1 MRNIG
6 FLFALLM
13 GLFPFREGWM
23 QTNKGNTLQF
33 EGNFVF
39 QVTYTDSR
47 TMVRQESSFL
57 IPDTLIQDIKR
68 VIRDTS
74 AFHLIDPKPLSPIL
88 LGIRFSNAADILAVR
103 DLISA
108 WVPNFSKSYKSYQLP
123 VGSEVTI
130 VAMGID
136 QTNIADYHY
145 RVVLNDSIE
154 VVPWSPI
161 PGLEMRYGAVEPY
174 GRIGSFSFEKQRVLV
189 EVASRKEYGTRD
201 GYIIDWTES
210 WKPGIDQ
217 IVVEGAS
224 EYGYYNP
231 AGLAKK
237 NGAFPLNGF
246 PLDWSFARDSVRAI
260 SVYVS
265 PSETVPYSVYLI
277 REDQKG
283 KDTTMVEWYFHNKSF
298 FRIGPDQIR
307 APGRYEILIQPLGAL
322 GKHPEQVVTRVPFVV
337 EEPQTDIFGLT
348 IREILPYCIGAFLL
362 IALALV
368 LYQRYQKGRLL
379 RAIRQKQQ
387 INMKLESIRG
397 QLNPHFL
404 FNAITSIQNLVQ
416 KKEVETASHYLT
428 TFASL
433 TRAVLASGGR
443 EMNTLTGEIR
453 LLHDYLC
460 MEQLRF
466 GFRYTILET
475 LSVNTDLVELPPLLL
490 QPLAENAVKHG
501 VAHLLDKGEIVIR
514 IYNRNDT
521 LVMEVE
527 DNGKG
532 FEASPGDSR
541 GYGIRLTRERIGLLN
556 QMFPGPG
563 FELSFTGLPQGTRA
577 TILIHHWISV

>member
-6 FLFALLM
+6 FLLALL
-13 GLFPFREGWM
+13 LALVPFREGWT
-23 QTNKGNTLQF
+23 QAHKGNALQF
-33 EGNFVF
+33 KGNFVF
-39 QVTYTDSR
+39 QITYTDSR
-47 TMVRQESSFL
+47 MMVRQESSFL
-57 IPDTLIQDIKR
+57 IPDTLIKDIKR

-74 AFHLIDPKPLSPIL
+74 AFHMIDPKPSSPIL
-88 LGIRFSNAADILAVR
+88 LGIRFSNAADILAVG
-103 DLISA
+103 DLLTA
-108 WVPNFSKSYKSYQLP
+108 RVPNFSKSYTSYKLP
-123 VGSEVTI
+123 PGSEVTI

-136 QTNIADYHY
+136 RRNIADYRY
-145 RVVLNDSIE
+145 RVVLNDSVE
-154 VVPWSPI
+154 VVPWSAI
-161 PGLEMRYGAVEPY
+161 PGLEMQYGAAEPY
-174 GRIGSFSFEKQRVLV
+174 GRIGSFSFEKQRILV
-189 EVASRKEYGTRD
+189 EVANLKEYGIRD

-210 WKPGIDQ
+210 RKPGIDQ

-224 EYGYYNP
+224 EHGYYNP
-231 AGLAKK
+231 AGLAKR
-237 NGAFPLNGF
+237 NDSARLNDLPLN
-246 PLDWSFARDSVRAI
+246 WSFVKDSVRAI

-265 PSETVPYSVYLI
+265 PNETVPYSVYLL

-283 KDTTMVEWYFHNKSF
+283 KDTTMVEWYFHNRKL
-298 FRIGPDQIR
+298 FRIGPDLIH

-322 GKHPEQVVTRVPFVV
+322 GKHPEQVITRLPFIV
-337 EEPQTDIFGLT
+337 EEPPRDIFGLT
-348 IREILPYCIGAFLL
+348 IRETFPYFIGIFLL
-362 IALALV
+362 IALVLI
-368 LYQRYQKGRLL
+368 LYQRYQKHRLL
-379 RAIRQKQQ
+379 KAIRQKQQ

-433 TRAVLASGGR
+433 TRAVLASGER
-443 EMNTLTGEIR
+443 EMNTLAGEIR
-453 LLHDYLC
+453 LLHDYLR

-466 GFRYTILET
+466 GFQYTILET

-501 VAHLLDKGEIVIR
+501 VAHLLAKGEIVIR
-514 IYNRNDT
+514 IHNRNDT

-532 FEASPGDSR
+532 FEVSSGGSR

-556 QMFPGPG
+556 QMFPGQE
-563 FELSFTGLPQGTRA
+563 FELSFTGLSPGTRA